1 MAMKGFKGY
10 EYYGWKL
17 GGKVSYNGCIH
28 TIIGFACLSDSDD
41 YIAIDAQEI
50 GFNIKDSKQASIYL
64 ETDKPYFMW
73 VEADEIEKI
82 EDIVLAIGMKEA
94 FGGVVCKIEYQDE
107 KVLQRGIFRDEELNV
122 SSGLFPDFQDDKLFI
137 LGDNKCAD
145 NRVFL
150 VTNEQAE
157 EIRRKVNTINKKYKK
172 RWRADEGEEYYF
184 ITSAGY
190 ITSGKDVYAMV
201 DTDRYRAGNY
211 FETKEQA
218 KKVLE
223 KIKNI
228 LKEEY

>member
-1 MAMKGFKGY
+1 MAIKAFKGY
-10 EYYGWKL
+10 EYNGWKL

-28 TIIGFACLSDSDD
+28 TIIGFAGSHLSDD
-41 YIAIDAQEI
+41 YIAIDAQVI
-50 GFNIKDSKQASIYL
+50 DCNIKDSKQASIYL
-64 ETDKPYFMW
+64 ETDKPYFTW
-73 VEADEIEKI
+73 VEEDKIKKI

-107 KVLQRGIFRDEELNV
+107 KVLKRGIFRDEELNV

-150 VTNEQAE
+150 VTNEQSE
-157 EIRRKVNTINKKYKK
+157 EIRKKVDAINKKYKK
-172 RWRADEGEEYYF
+172 RWRAENGEEYYF
-184 ITSAGY
+184 ITSTGHA
-190 ITSGKDVYAMV
+190 TS
-201 DTDRYRAGNY
+201 DTDEYSTTDNDRYRVGNY

-218 KKVLE
+218 EEALE
-223 KIKNI
+223 KIKNT